1 MQKRYEELIR
11 FCLLFSTLLK
21 QWNWFWMI
29 LFHLPAFIEAGERWL
44 TWFLTRWWTSVLWW
58 RGDIGSDLTFE
69 TFETLLKPGPGLTLW
84 RRWGG
89 GGLDSDTERCGMLK
103 MLEFILSAPLQQ
115 NQSHLSTTWL
125 WFYLWFCSVINF
137 NKCVTKLSYQN
148 WCVLSTTS
156 SLGSVSSFKLTRTKA
171 RTQTEQE
178 CVLKRLWFCH

>member
-21 QWNWFWMI
+21 QWNWFWII

-103 MLEFILSAPLQQ
+103 I
-115 NQSHLSTTWL
+115 
-125 WFYLWFCSVINF
+125 F
-137 NKCVTKLSYQN
+137 NKTLNTCNKIWMRNHVRTIIQPL
-148 WCVLSTTS
+148 
-156 SLGSVSSFKLTRTKA
+156 LTRPNGWKKLCNSWV
-171 RTQTEQE
+171 RN
-178 CVLKRLWFCH
+178 KWI